1 MTLMMISLAGGV
13 EGHVML
19 VTDSFLAAPAL
30 HGLDELKQ
38 ALQER
43 GYSVTS
49 ADSVDTGKADV
60 YIVAGVEG
68 NQGPACALMRVRNLS
83 LPSGPEALVVQRSR
97 IKGKPAL
104 ILCAADDRGLMYAA
118 LDVAERVSWSQNL
131 SDPFAHVHN
140 TQESPY
146 VQERALSI
154 YTMQRRSFEQR
165 LYDQAYWQ
173 AYFAR
178 LARSRINSFVVI
190 FGYENGGFMAPAYPY
205 FFDLAAFPQVKLT
218 GITPAQQ
225 QKNTAA
231 FTQMIQIAHAHGID
245 VTVGLWD
252 HIYRGGVQSGGIR
265 GASERAGQRVEH
277 LVYGVT
283 AENLVPY
290 NQAAIEKF
298 LQVFPEID
306 GLQFRMHGESG
317 LKRKEMAGFWHAIFA
332 LIKDRR
338 PDLRVDI
345 RAKQLPDSIIDDALD
360 QGIKLRVATKY
371 WMEQMGLPFHPTHV
385 NRQNQ
390 HDRRHGYADLLGYP
404 QKYRVHWRMWNGGTT
419 RCLLWADP
427 DYVRRFAASTRL
439 YQGNSFE
446 INDMLATKMLGE
458 PHGTQPFVLLNP
470 RLQFYEYEFERYWHY
485 YQVWGRVSYNP
496 NVGPEI
502 WERAFRKRLGPDAG
516 PQLMQGLHL
525 ASQVLP
531 RIVAASYPYRNFP
544 TTRGW
549 AEMMRQGDL
558 PDYAKAEGSDIEQFM
573 NPAAQAQQI
582 LEGTE
587 SAMRR
592 PEETSQWFS
601 QISGQI
607 LAHVAQAERSSRSQG
622 KGEFVCTVTDL
633 KILAHLAQYHAAR
646 LQAALAY
653 TLYKQTGDLF
663 SFDRALTQEGR
674 AVAAW
679 EQIVAAA
686 GEVYHSDMA
695 FGVQRVGFPRHWKE
709 ELKKLEQGLEKLQAQ
724 RKETRLESTDTRPKI
739 VHVPVRQSQPEKAF
753 LIQASIASPTPITE
767 AHVWVKTQAGAMASV
782 AMRPLGEGKYQA
794 RIAPQAGQSEL
805 AYYIEA
811 INAAG
816 HNKLHPYQDQQAV
829 PIQTRITD
837 DRQPPELKLER
848 AKLAL
853 PFEDL
858 HITAQ
863 ATDASTVKWMRLR
876 YRHLTQFEDYKTAG
890 MRLDPRTG
898 LWSGTIP
905 GDFITPEWDL
915 MYYVQV
921 MDDQGN
927 GRMYPDLETEMP
939 YVIVP
944 VER

>member
-1 MTLMMISLAGGV
+1 MMISLASGA

-19 VTDSFLAAPAL
+19 ATDSFLAAPAL

-38 ALQER
+38 ALQAR

-60 YIVAGVEG
+60 YIIAGVED
-68 NQGPACALMRVRNLS
+68 NQGPASALLRVMNLDH
-83 LPSGPEALVVQRSR
+83 PSGPEALVVQRTK
-97 IKGKPAL
+97 IKDKPAL
-104 ILCAADDRGLMYAA
+104 ILWGADDRGLMYAA
-118 LDVAERVSWSQNL
+118 LDVADRVAWSKGL
-131 SDPFAHVHN
+131 SDPFTHVHN
-140 TQESPY
+140 TCERPY
-146 VQERALSI
+146 VLERALSI
-154 YTMQRRSFEQR
+154 YTMQRHSFEQR
-165 LYDQAYWQ
+165 LYDETYWR
-173 AYFAR
+173 AYFSR
-178 LARSRINSFVVI
+178 LAQSRINSFVVI

-205 FFDLAAFPQVKLT
+205 FFDVAAFPQVKLT
-218 GITPAQQ
+218 GITTAQQ

-231 FTQMIQIAHAHGID
+231 FRQMIQIAHDHGVD

-252 HIYRGGVQSGGIR
+252 HIYRGGVQGGGIR

-283 AENLVPY
+283 ADNLVPY
-290 NQAAIEKF
+290 NQAAIKKF

-332 LIKDRR
+332 LIKEQR

-345 RAKQLPDSIIDDALD
+345 RAKQLPDTIIDDALD
-360 QGIKLRVATKY
+360 QDIKLRVATKY

-390 HDRRHGYADLLGYP
+390 DDRRHGYADLLRYP
-404 QKYRVHWRMWNGGTT
+404 QTYKVHWRMWNGGTT

-427 DYVRRFAASTRL
+427 EYVRRFAASTRV
-439 YQGNSFE
+439 YGGNSFE

-470 RLQFYEYEFERYWHY
+470 RFQFYAYEFERYWHY

-496 NVGPEI
+496 DIGPEI
-502 WERAFRKRLGPDAG
+502 WECEFRKRLGPDAG
-516 PQLMQGLHL
+516 THLMQGLHL

-573 NPAAQAQQI
+573 NPAARAQQI
-582 LEGTE
+582 IEGTE

-592 PEETSQWFS
+592 PEETSRWFS
-601 QISGQI
+601 QVSHQI
-607 LAHVAQAERSSRSQG
+607 LAHVGQAERSSTPQP
-622 KGEFVCTVTDL
+622 KGEFICTVTDL

-646 LQAALAY
+646 LQAAVEY
-653 TLYKQTGDLF
+653 NLYKLTGDLF
-663 SFDRALTQEGR
+663 SFDRALAQETR

-679 EQIVAAA
+679 EQIVEAA
-686 GEVYHSDMA
+686 GELYHSDMA
-695 FGVQRVGFPRHWKE
+695 FGVQRVGFSRHWKE
-709 ELKKLEQGLEKLQAQ
+709 ELQKLKQGLEKLQAQ
-724 RKETRLESTDTRPKI
+724 RKETHLESTDIRPKI

-753 LIQASIASPTPITE
+753 LIQASIVSPTPITE
-767 AHVWVKTQAGAMASV
+767 AHVWVQTQAGAMASV
-782 AMRPLGEGKYQA
+782 AMKDLGEGRYQA
-794 RIAPQAGQSEL
+794 RIAPQAGQTEL

-811 INAAG
+811 VNAAG
-816 HNKLHPYQDQQAV
+816 HNRLHPFQNQQAA
-829 PIQTRITD
+829 PIHTRITD

-848 AKLAL
+848 SKLAL
-853 PFEDL
+853 PFQDL
-858 HITAQ
+858 RITAQ
-863 ATDASTVKWMRLR
+863 ATDASAVKWMLLR

-890 MRLDPRTG
+890 MRPDPQTG

-921 MDDQGN
+921 MDNQGN